1 MNPNRRWHHSVCLV
15 SVLWFS
21 SHAHPKILVI
31 SLSLL
36 ALTQLPDL
44 RASIPL
50 SCGRSVGFLFFS
62 LLFFP
67 LLRPL
72 KCYFLII
79 ALSLIAFFDSSSN
92 SSSIT
97 VLDTQGSK
105 CDKLTDWL
113 TDCLA
118 DGCVTIYW
126 TENGEPRCMLCVP
139 DTDKGTHISMA
150 YISLSRG
157 HVIFSHWI
165 HCKKGPRRAHIQN
178 KFSYM
183 SAQLQLSFSSSL
195 FKLCIT
201 IWG

>member
-1 MNPNRRWHHSVCLV
+1 MNLNRRWHHSVCLL

-31 SLSLL
+31 SLL
-36 ALTQLPDL
+36 ALTPLHDL
-44 RASIPL
+44 RASFPL

-62 LLFFP
+62 SLLFSFLFFP

-79 ALSLIAFFDSSSN
+79 ALSLIVFFDSN
-92 SSSIT
+92 SSIT
-97 VLDTQGSK
+97 VLDTHGSK

-113 TDCLA
+113 TDWLA
-118 DGCVTIYW
+118 DGCVTMYW
-126 TENGEPRCMLCVP
+126 AGNGEPRCMLCVP

-157 HVIFSHWI
+157 HVIFTHWI
-165 HCKKGPRRAHIQN
+165 HCKKGLRRAHIQN

-183 SAQLQLSFSSSL
+183 SAQLQL
-195 FKLCIT
+195 KLVQAL
-201 IWG
+201 